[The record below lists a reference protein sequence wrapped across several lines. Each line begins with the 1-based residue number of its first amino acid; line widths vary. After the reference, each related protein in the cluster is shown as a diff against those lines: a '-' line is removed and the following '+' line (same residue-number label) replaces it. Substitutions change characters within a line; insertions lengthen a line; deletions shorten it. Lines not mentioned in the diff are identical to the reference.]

1 MRRVLVFLAL
11 AGAAGVALAQTP
23 APQPAQAWGGR
34 AMVMRMQRM
43 EQWRL
48 HQLTVL
54 LDLSAAQQQQV
65 KAIIEQQH
73 ATMRASM
80 EQVMRA
86 MREARQAHLAA
97 RREMMA
103 KMARVLSAA
112 QMEKFKVLV
121 PPHPKFWMHRMGRP
135 GMGMGMGPRGMG
147 APGSPPPPGPPSH

>member
-11 AGAAGVALAQTP
+11 AGAAGAVLAQTP
-23 APQPAQAWGGR
+23 APRPAPAWGGR

-43 EQWRL
+43 QQWRL

-54 LDLSAAQQQQV
+54 LELSAAQQQQV

-73 ATMRASM
+73 AAMRASM

-86 MREARQAHLAA
+86 MREARRARLAA

-121 PPHPKFWMHRMGRP
+121 PPHPKFWMRRMGP
-135 GMGMGMGPRGMG
+135 GMGMGPRRGMG
-147 APGSPPPPGPPSH
+147 PPAGPPPPGPTSH